1 MDGANAGRG
10 TAQDRF
16 SPAEIGAIA
25 HLYRGEVY
33 RSTAWRSRLDN
44 TTNWSVVT
52 IGVAL
57 SLSYSE
63 PSASPLP
70 LILVAL
76 LVVVFLLLEARRYRY
91 FNVWRARCRLMETDF
106 VAPMLAGK
114 GIVRDGKWNMLL
126 SHDYEQPRFHVSYL
140 LAMGRRLRKNYCFI
154 FTIQAVAYAGK
165 LVIHPTPLT
174 HLNELYVRAAVGPVS
189 GQTVLIVGVLFHA
202 SWVLLAILTLRNE
215 RLYHRRRALISIG

>member
-1 MDGANAGRG
+1 MEGVQDGRD
-10 TAQDRF
+10 TAHGSF

-57 SLSYSE
+57 SLSYSS
-63 PSASPLP
+63 PGSSPLP

-106 VAPMLAGK
+106 LAPMLAGK

-126 SHDYEQPRFHVSYL
+126 SRDYEQPRFHVSYL
-140 LAMGRRLRKNYCFI
+140 LAMGRRIRKNYSYI
-154 FTIQAVAYAGK
+154 FLIQAAAYAGK
-165 LVIHPTPLT
+165 LIIHPTPLT
-174 HLNELYVRAAVGPVS
+174 DMHELYARAAIGPVP
-189 GQTVLIVGVLFHA
+189 GQTVLVIGLLFHA
-202 SWVLLAILTLRNE
+202 SWVLLAVLTLRNE
-215 RLYHRRRALISIG
+215 RLYRRRRALISIG